1 MKIALCNEVVRELS
15 FERQCTFAA
24 ELGYD
29 GLELAPFTLGENPH
43 FLSVAERARL
53 RRAAAGAGI
62 RISGLHWLLLAP
74 EGLSITSADPAVRA
88 RTLEVIRRLVELAA
102 DLGAEVLVHGS
113 PGQRRLDG
121 GSDREAARA
130 RGIEAFVSAGEAA
143 AAAGVT
149 YCIEPLAPPEADF
162 VTTIAEAA
170 QIVRETGNPA
180 LLTMLDA
187 SAASQAE
194 VAEPAALL
202 ESWLPTGLI
211 GHVHLNDRNR
221 QGPGQGEDR
230 FAPLLRVLHARG
242 WSRWVG
248 VEPFVYRPDG
258 PASAARAI
266 GYVRGIL
273 ESIA

>member
-1 MKIALCNEVVRELS
+1 MKITLCNEVVRELS
-15 FERQCTFAA
+15 FERQCAFAA
-24 ELGYD
+24 GLGYD
-29 GLELAPFTLGENPH
+29 GLELAPFTLGGNPH
-43 FLSVAERARL
+43 LLSGAARVRL
-53 RRAAAGAGI
+53 RRASAEAGI

-74 EGLSITSADPAVRA
+74 EGLSITSADPAVRT
-88 RTLEVIRRLVELAA
+88 RTLEVIRRLVDLAA

-130 RGIEAFVSAGEAA
+130 RGTEAFLLAGEAA
-143 AAAGVT
+143 AAAGLV

-170 QIVRETGNPA
+170 QIVREAGNPA

-187 SAASQAE
+187 SAASLGE
-194 VAEPAALL
+194 VAAPAALL

-221 QGPGQGEDR
+221 QGPGQGDDR

>member
-1 MKIALCNEVVRELS
+1 MRITLCNEVVRELS
-15 FERQCTFAA
+15 FERQCAFAA
-24 ELGYD
+24 GLGYD
-29 GLELAPFTLGENPH
+29 GLELAPFTLGESPH
-43 FLSVAERARL
+43 LLSGAERVRL

-74 EGLSITSADPAVRA
+74 EGLSITSADPAVRQ
-88 RTLEVIRRLVELAA
+88 RTLEVIRRLVDLAA
-102 DLGAEVLVHGS
+102 DLGAQTLVHGS
-113 PGQRRLDG
+113 PGQRRLAGEADPA
-121 GSDREAARA
+121 AARA
-130 RGIEAFVSAGEAA
+130 RGIEAFVMAGEAA
-143 AAAGVT
+143 AAAGLV

-162 VTTIAEAA
+162 VTTVAEAA
-170 QIVRETGNPA
+170 QIVREAGNPA

-187 SAASQAE
+187 CAASQAE

-242 WSRWVG
+242 WNRWVG
-248 VEPFVYRPDG
+248 IEPFVYRPDG

>member
-1 MKIALCNEVVRELS
+1 MKITLCNEVVRELS
-15 FERQCTFAA
+15 FERQCAFAA
-24 ELGYD
+24 ALGYD

-43 FLSVAERARL
+43 LLAGAERVRL
-53 RRAAAGAGI
+53 RRAAAEAGT

-74 EGLSITSADPAVRA
+74 EGLSITSADPAVRK
-88 RTLEVIRRLVELAA
+88 RTLEVIRRLVDLAA

-121 GSDREAARA
+121 EADLEAARA
-130 RGIEAFVSAGEAA
+130 RGIEAFLSAGEAA
-143 AAAGVT
+143 AAAGVV

-162 VTTIAEAA
+162 VTTVAEAA
-170 QIVRETGNPA
+170 QIVREAGNPA
-180 LLTMLDA
+180 LRTMLDA
-187 SAASQAE
+187 CAASLGE
-194 VAEPAALL
+194 VAAPATLL
-202 ESWLPTGLI
+202 ESWLPSGLL

-221 QGPGQGEDR
+221 QGPGQGDDR
-230 FAPLLRVLHARG
+230 FAPLLRTLHAHG

-248 VEPFVYRPDG
+248 IEPFVYRPDG
-258 PASAARAI
+258 PAAAARAI